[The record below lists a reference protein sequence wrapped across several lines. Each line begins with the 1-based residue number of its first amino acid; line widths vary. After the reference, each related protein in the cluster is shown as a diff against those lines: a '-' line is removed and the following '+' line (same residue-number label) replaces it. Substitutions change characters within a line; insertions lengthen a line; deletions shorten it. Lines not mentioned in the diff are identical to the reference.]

1 MSGIPG
7 TAGPEAAMQDGTGR
21 RKGLD
26 SLFGR
31 IAMGMGHV
39 TPEQVRECI
48 EEQERN
54 RTTPD
59 GKEVAPPKLG
69 EIMHARRMITS
80 EQRDEILVLQE
91 AMLAKKT
98 MAGKGPSVGEMLLGQ
113 VAVREG
119 FVARRQLERCLA
131 IQAKEAEQG
140 RHPRLGKIM
149 LKLGYLRPEDLR
161 MLLMMQNRTLMQC
174 VSCDTRYNVEG
185 YRPDRQFLCKHCGSD
200 LRICTDQEHV
210 AADDTIVFELLRE
223 IEDQSE

>member
-1 MSGIPG
+1 MHDS
-7 TAGPEAAMQDGTGR
+7 AGHG
-21 RKGLD
+21 KGLD

-39 TPEQVRECI
+39 TPEQVRECVQ
-48 EEQERN
+48 EQDRA
-54 RTTPD
+54 RKGPR
-59 GKEVAPPKLG
+59 GKEAKPPKLG
-69 EIMHARRMITS
+69 EIMHARGIIS
-80 EQRDEILVLQE
+80 AEQRDEILLLQE

-98 MAGKGPSVGEMLLGQ
+98 QAGKGPSVGEMLLGQ

-161 MLLMMQNRTLMQC
+161 LLLMMQNRTLMQC
-174 VSCDTRYNVEG
+174 VSCGTKYNVEG
-185 YRPDRQFLCKHCGSD
+185 HQTDKKFLCKHCGSD
-200 LRICTDQEHV
+200 LRICTDREHV
-210 AADDTIVFELLRE
+210 AADDTVVFELLRE
-223 IEDQSE
+223 LEDQTD

>member
-1 MSGIPG
+1 MPG
-7 TAGPEAAMQDGTGR
+7 MAGPEETVQNGAGR

-48 EEQERN
+48 QEQDRA
-54 RTTPD
+54 RAA
-59 GKEVAPPKLG
+59 GKEAAPPRLG
-69 EIMHARRMITS
+69 EIMHARGMITA
-80 EQRDEILVLQE
+80 EQRDEILLMQE
-91 AMLAKKT
+91 AMLARKT
-98 MAGKGPSVGEMLLGQ
+98 QAGKGPSVGEMLLGQ

-131 IQAKEAEQG
+131 IQARETEQG

-161 MLLMMQNRTLMQC
+161 LLLMMQNRTLMQC
-174 VSCDTRYNVEG
+174 VSCNTRYNVEG
-185 YRPDRQFLCKHCGSD
+185 HRSDKRFLCKHCGSE

-223 IEDQSE
+223 IEDQPE